1 MSQKNCVQLIAHNA
15 CHSAL
20 TINIKLYKNT
30 KLPCSMTWQG
40 GGPKTTDKYLKTE
53 PKLMSQLLEL
63 NKLKHRFFARM
74 KKKIVMDSVKTPI
87 WDMGGGYLNSIFVD
101 RKT

>member
-1 MSQKNCVQLIAHNA
+1 
-15 CHSAL
+15 
-20 TINIKLYKNT
+20 
-30 KLPCSMTWQG
+30 MTWQG

-74 KKKIVMDSVKTPI
+74 KKKLSGTV
-87 WDMGGGYLNSIFVD
+87 
-101 RKT
+101 